1 MSVVLIFISGIFAL
15 SLDIV
20 DIILVFVD
28 FLFIALSILSDDAE

>member
-28 FLFIALSILSDDAE
+28 FLFIALSILSDEC